1 MCSRADRHTQ
11 MSDRQPLTPQ
21 PAGWERD
28 GVKQTLLQKAGQG
41 PDLLPLSQTD
51 RCRAKCPPTPLWA
64 NYPERKNQ
72 ERTHLGPVPFI
83 FFLFKTNFIEI

>member
-1 MCSRADRHTQ
+1 

-41 PDLLPLSQTD
+41 PDLLPLSQTGAEPNVPQLPFGQTIQ
-51 RCRAKCPPTPLWA
+51 R
-64 NYPERKNQ
+64 
-72 ERTHLGPVPFI
+72 ERTKKGL
-83 FFLFKTNFIEI
+83 T